1 MAASDKQVWAWRDLF
16 RSVGLAFSLERL
28 LLGLLGI
35 VVIGAL
41 DSLIGWG
48 LGKVEHDWVK
58 SLLVAADLMQAGLG
72 LMLVMSAI
80 AFSAKTEL
88 IEGESLG
95 LGGAVS
101 FMFKNFWTI
110 VFTPV
115 LFAVFVETMVLIA
128 WVGTKIGGV
137 SAGGAGPLLAA
148 LGYLFC
154 YLPFIFLAFRGFLA
168 LLFSYFLAPPI
179 IAVRQEGAMDAA
191 LDSLDLMRG
200 KGAFWLSLAVIAACG
215 FVAYFVKH
223 ILAGGYLLA
232 EMGMKGEFACLGVPM
247 QNLHGW
253 LTGKG
258 GAVLS
263 GGEGIL
269 PKILEFFGE
278 GAYAGAAASSQGVR
292 IAAGW
297 IFSVVATFVV
307 GMCASY
313 VLNVFVSA
321 GTMTYLIVREDEEFF
336 LPPELTEPEKKEEKA
351 EEKKQEEK
359 KEDEKKE
366 EGEKKE

>member
-1 MAASDKQVWAWRDLF
+1 MMAASNKQVWTWRDLF
-16 RSVGLAFSLERL
+16 RSVGLAFSLERM

-48 LGKVEHDWVK
+48 CARVESDWIK
-58 SLLVAADLMQAGLG
+58 SLLIAADIMQVGLG
-72 LMLVMSAI
+72 LMLFMSAI

-115 LFAVFVETMVLIA
+115 LFAVFVEIMVLVA
-128 WVGTKIGGV
+128 WVGASIG
-137 SAGGAGPLLAA
+137 SIAWGGAGPLLAS
-148 LGYLFC
+148 LGYLFL
-154 YLPFIFLAFRGFLA
+154 YLPFVFLAFIGLLA
-168 LLFSYFLAPPI
+168 LVFSYFLAPPI

-200 KGAFWLSLAVIAACG
+200 KGAFWLWLAVTAACG
-215 FVAYFVKH
+215 FVAYFVKSVLTGAH
-223 ILAGGYLLA
+223 LLA
-232 EMGMKGEFACLGVPM
+232 AAGMGEEFNCLGVRM
-247 QNLHGW
+247 KELHEW
-253 LTGKG
+253 LAGLRG
-258 GAVLS
+258 PL
-263 GGEGIL
+263 L
-269 PKILEFFGE
+269 PKVLEFFGE
-278 GAYAGAAASSQGVR
+278 GAYLSAAAADDGVR
-292 IAAGW
+292 IVAGW
-297 IFSVVATFVV
+297 IFSVIATFVV

-321 GTMTYLIVREDEEFF
+321 GTVTYLVVREDEEFF
-336 LPPELTEPEKKEEKA
+336 LPPELTEPEKKKA
-351 EEKKQEEK
+351 EKP
-359 KEDEKKE
+359 